1 MLHIDDMR
9 RAIAEPRAVEDAVI
23 ALDAVAAMTPKQ
35 RVALWLCLM
44 GYTQEEAG
52 NILGIDQ
59 RNVGRRIQRSQTA

>member
-1 MLHIDDMR
+1 VLHIDDMR

-35 RVALWLCLM
+35 RVALWLWVV

-52 NILGIDQ
+52 TM
-59 RNVGRRIQRSQTA
+59 VGVGKAAINRRIKRGQT